1 MSFRHSKIVCT
12 IGPASKSRRI
22 VEKLLRA
29 GMDVA
34 RLNFSHG
41 KHEDHAANIALLRA
55 AALEQAAAAVLSEHH
70 VAGLLRVQIATQTRT
85 RTVRAYGTRPARTED
100 RHTFALSVTVDAEA
114 VDAAVQRLG
123 WRVYATNQPAETLS
137 AEQAVLA
144 YREEYLVERGFCR
157 LKGRSLTPSPLYL

>member
-1 MSFRHSKIVCT
+1 MTFRHSKIVCT

-55 AALEQAAAAVLSEHH
+55 AGIPAQYVHGTLPDDVAQQEEALDVIRRIVSAGVN
-70 VAGLLRVQIATQTRT
+70 AGLA
-85 RTVRAYGTRPARTED
+85 
-100 RHTFALSVTVDAEA
+100 
-114 VDAAVQRLG
+114 
-123 WRVYATNQPAETLS
+123 
-137 AEQAVLA
+137 
-144 YREEYLVERGFCR
+144 
-157 LKGRSLTPSPLYL
+157 